1 MTSIISFKPMRILK
15 SAIVSFIMYS
25 LIICSAFSV
34 FALDGSFYLTS
45 EEARVER
52 LFQVNFVADCED
64 LSAFV
69 AEIEFD
75 SQVLAY
81 RSVKSLIDGSEYSVN
96 TSEDGK
102 IVVAWLNE
110 DGVGG
115 YSELFSIEFKAL
127 SVGVTTLSLNVSQA
141 ISGDFADVSA
151 VCYYLS
157 LEILPKTS
165 VNTKE
170 NSDKSEVITQNE
182 TANATSIE
190 DEPLSK
196 DIKGTPSKLPVALV
210 SLLAVIVLIPCAVI
224 IALKIPKKK
233 KDK

>member
-15 SAIVSFIMYS
+15 SAIVSFIIYS
-25 LIICSAFSV
+25 LIICSAFSA

-45 EEARVER
+45 EEARVGR
-52 LFQVNFVADCED
+52 LFQVKFVADCEH

-81 RSVKSLIDGSEYSVN
+81 RSVKNLIDGSEYSVN

-110 DGVGG
+110 EGVGG
-115 YSELFSIEFKAL
+115 SSELFSIEFKAL
-127 SVGVTTLSLNVSQA
+127 SDGVTNLSLNVSQA

-151 VCYYLS
+151 DCSDLT

-165 VNTKE
+165 DDTKE
-170 NSDKSEVITQNE
+170 NSDKSEAAEQSE

-190 DEPLSK
+190 AKPLSK
-196 DIKGTPSKLPVALV
+196 EVKDTPSKFPFALV
-210 SLLAVIVLIPCAVI
+210 SLLAIIVLIICAVI

-233 KDK
+233 KHT

>member
-1 MTSIISFKPMRILK
+1 MGDCMRFIKFTFILV
-15 SAIVSFIMYS
+15 ILFVS
-25 LIICSAFSV
+25 SAFSA

-45 EEARVER
+45 EEARVGR
-52 LFQVNFVADCED
+52 LFQVKFVADCED

-81 RSVKSLIDGSEYSVN
+81 RSVKNLIDGSEHSVN

-110 DGVGG
+110 EGVGG
-115 YSELFSIEFKAL
+115 SSELFSIEFKAL
-127 SVGVTTLSLNVSQA
+127 RLGATNLSLEVSQA

-151 VCYYLS
+151 DCSDLT
-157 LEILPKTS
+157 LEILTKTS
-165 VNTKE
+165 DDTNE
-170 NSDKSEVITQNE
+170 NFDKSEVITQNE
-182 TANATSIE
+182 TANATSTE
-190 DEPLSK
+190 GQPLSK
-196 DIKGTPSKLPVALV
+196 DIKETPSKFPVALV
-210 SLLAVIVLIPCAVI
+210 SSLAVIVLIICAVI

>member
-15 SAIVSFIMYS
+15 SAIVFFITCS
-25 LIICSAFSV
+25 LIICSAFSA

-45 EEARVER
+45 EEARVGR
-52 LFQVNFVADCED
+52 LFQVKFVADCES

-75 SQVLAY
+75 SQALAY
-81 RSVKSLIDGSEYSVN
+81 RSVKNLIDGSEHSVN

-110 DGVGG
+110 EGVGG
-115 YSELFSIEFKAL
+115 SSELFSIEFKAL
-127 SVGVTTLSLNVSQA
+127 SLGATNLSLEVSQA
-141 ISGDFADVSA
+141 ISGDFVDVSA
-151 VCYYLS
+151 DCSDLT

-165 VNTKE
+165 DDTKE
-170 NSDKSEVITQNE
+170 NSDKSEVAEQSE
-182 TANATSIE
+182 TANATSTE
-190 DEPLSK
+190 GQPLSK
-196 DIKGTPSKLPVALV
+196 DVKGTPSKLPVALV
-210 SLLAVIVLIPCAVI
+210 SSLAIIVLIICAVI